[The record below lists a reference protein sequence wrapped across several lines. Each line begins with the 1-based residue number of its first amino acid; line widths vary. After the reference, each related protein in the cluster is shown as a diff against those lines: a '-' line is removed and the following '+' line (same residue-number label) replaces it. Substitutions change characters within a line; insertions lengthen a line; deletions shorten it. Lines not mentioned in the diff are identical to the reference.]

1 MAHVSVTINGRQY
14 RMSCDDGQEHH
25 VARLAHDLD
34 QRIMNLR
41 VTFGEIGD
49 ARLTIMA
56 ALMLVD
62 ELSEQR
68 QRLHRIETEL
78 TGLQRARRRS
88 RPRDGHRGGY
98 RSGPRLHRRADR
110 KGRAPD
116 RAGGRHPAGSDRVRA
131 PSAGVPVRLQR
142 IVGVVSSGLR
152 EANPGT
158 SAVPQFSLKD
168 GAENDSHASRKMQ
181 TR

>member
-34 QRIMNLR
+34 QRIRNLR

-49 ARLTIMA
+49 VRLAIMA
-56 ALMLVD
+56 AMTLVD

-78 TGLQRARRRS
+78 TGLQHARA
-88 RPRDGHRGGY
+88 
-98 RSGPRLHRRADR
+98 ADL
-110 KGRAPD
+110 D
-116 RAGGRHPAGSDRVRA
+116 RATAIEADIGAALASTAERIEKA
-131 PSAGVPVRLQR
+131 VRLIEQ
-142 IVGVVSSGLR
+142 
-152 EANPGT
+152 A
-158 SAVPQFSLKD
+158 D
-168 GAENDSHASRKMQ
+168 D
-181 TR
+181 TRQVAIG